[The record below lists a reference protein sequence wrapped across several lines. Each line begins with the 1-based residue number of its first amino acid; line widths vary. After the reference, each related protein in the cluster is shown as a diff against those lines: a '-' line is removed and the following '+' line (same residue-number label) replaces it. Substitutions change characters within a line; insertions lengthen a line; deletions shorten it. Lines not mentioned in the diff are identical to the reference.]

1 MIISLFLCMILLFLV
16 GVPIAI
22 GIGIT
27 ASGYLAWV
35 ANMPMVIVPQ
45 RLFVMADSF
54 PLMAVPF
61 FVLSGALM
69 EAGGISRQ
77 LIKMAE
83 AFVGH
88 FVGGLAMVAIVT
100 SMFFAAVS
108 GSSAATVT
116 AVGVIMIPA
125 MILKG
130 YDKSFAASVQACSGQ
145 MGVIIPP
152 SIPMVVYGVVT
163 GASVGDLFK
172 AGVLPGIFMGVSVM
186 LLTYGICKHKGY
198 MGNPV
203 KATAAERWKA
213 FREAIWALFMPVIIL
228 GGVYSGAFTPTEASA
243 IAVGYSFFVGVFV
256 YKGLKLKMLPAVLGE
271 AAVVTATILFLVA
284 TAGLL
289 AWLMTRLNV
298 PQQVAEMFSAVA
310 KSKVTFLI
318 ITNLLLF
325 LVGMFFDAGPA
336 IIVLAPLLAPI
347 AQTHGIDLVHFGIIM
362 IVNLAI
368 GFCTPPV
375 GINLFLSCQIAGI
388 RLEEILRY
396 VSWFLIVLVI
406 DVLVISF
413 VPFLSMA
420 LL

>member
-1 MIISLFLCMILLFLV
+1 MIASLFLFMLLLFLI
-16 GVPIAI
+16 GVPIAV
-22 GIGIT
+22 GIGI
-27 ASGYLAWV
+27 AAALALAFV

-45 RLFVMADSF
+45 RLFVMTDSF

-77 LIKMAE
+77 LVKMAE

-88 FVGGLAMVAIVT
+88 LTGGLAMVAIVT

-116 AVGVIMIPA
+116 AVGVILIPA
-125 MILKG
+125 MIAKG
-130 YDKSFAASVQACSGQ
+130 YDKGFAASVQACSGQ

-172 AGVLPGIFMGVSVM
+172 AGVLPGILMGFSVMGVAYVF
-186 LLTYGICKHKGY
+186 CKKNRY

-203 KATAAERWKA
+203 KASWGERLRA
-213 FREAIWALFMPVIIL
+213 LREAIWALLMPVIIL
-228 GGVYSGAFTPTEASA
+228 GGVYSGYFTPTEASA
-243 IAVGYSFFVGVFV
+243 IAVGYAFIVGMFV
-256 YKGLKLKMLPAVLGE
+256 YKGLTPGILPQVLGE

-284 TAGLL
+284 TAGVL

-298 PQQVAEMFSAVA
+298 PQQVATFFNSIAG
-310 KSKVTFLI
+310 SRYDFLI

-347 AQTHGIDLVHFGIIM
+347 AESHGINLVHFGIIM
-362 IVNLAI
+362 IVNLAV

-388 RLEEILRY
+388 RLEVIMRY
-396 VSWFLIVLVI
+396 VAWFLIALI
-406 DVLVISF
+406 ADVFIISF

-420 LL
+420 LI